1 MKRSVYALFLFLTA
15 SVLLVSVVP
24 LSDIPETTYNETET
38 PVNQGPPVQPGT
50 TTFVRPPITSV
61 VLLKRV
67 REAGRCVASQSLK
80 RHGAYPLYPRDPRSL
95 QVLLC
100 TYLL

>member
-15 SVLLVSVVP
+15 SVLLVSVIP
-24 LSDIPETTYNETET
+24 LSDIPETAYNETET
-38 PVNQGPPVQPGT
+38 PVNQGPPVLPG

-61 VLLKRV
+61 VLPKRV
-67 REAGRCVASQSLK
+67 REARRCVGRQSLK
-80 RHGAYPLYPRDPRSL
+80 GHGAYPLYPRDPRSL

>member
-1 MKRSVYALFLFLTA
+1 VKRSVYTLFLFLTA

-24 LSDIPETTYNETET
+24 LSDIPETAYNETET

-50 TTFVRPPITSV
+50 TFLRPSITSV
-61 VLLKRV
+61 ILPKRV
-67 REAGRCVASQSLK
+67 REAGRCVGSQSLK

>member
-15 SVLLVSVVP
+15 SVLLVSVIP
-24 LSDIPETTYNETET
+24 LSDIPETAYNETET
-38 PVNQGPPVQPGT
+38 PVNQGPPVLPG

-67 REAGRCVASQSLK
+67 REAGRCVGSQSLK
-80 RHGAYPLYPRDPRSL
+80 RHGAYPPYPRDPRSL